1 MFVIEKNQSR
11 SCHLIQRTKNKIC
24 LPKIDEDGPNPIRKK
39 LHHKSEVRLLPVR
52 LKSVINNSNREVQP
66 WKPTRIYRQKSGT
79 FKAIPTVEVLY
90 PAKPSLSNKKRQFHH
105 CLSSGISRDT
115 VKIRKECREKEYRRD
130 RKEISCL
137 EKEYR
142 SRRKEISFLGK
153 EQMRDRKGISCL
165 EKEYRIGRKEIS
177 YLEKEYRRD
186 RKEISYF
193 EKESHGKKQNTMRL
207 DIISS

>member
-66 WKPTRIYRQKSGT
+66 WKPTRIYRQKSRT
-79 FKAIPTVEVLY
+79 FKATPTLGVLY
-90 PAKPSLSNKKRQFHH
+90 PSRQFHH
-105 CLSSGISRDT
+105 CLSPGISRDT
-115 VKIRKECREKEYRRD
+115 VKIRKESREKEHRRD

-142 SRRKEISFLGK
+142 SHRKEISFLGK
-153 EQMRDRKGISCL
+153 EQMRDRKGTSYL
-165 EKEYRIGRKEIS
+165 EKEYRRGRKEIS